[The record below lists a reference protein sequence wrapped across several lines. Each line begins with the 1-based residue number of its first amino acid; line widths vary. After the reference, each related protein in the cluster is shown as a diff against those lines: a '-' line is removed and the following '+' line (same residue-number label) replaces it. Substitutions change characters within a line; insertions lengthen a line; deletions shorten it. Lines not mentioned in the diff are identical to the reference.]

1 MLVRSRW
8 NRAERWGWLWSAAW
22 SRWRCRVSLNWM
34 LVWKKVQV
42 SHMAS
47 KGAVEFGWSGAVAV
61 AEQAVVFSA

>member
-1 MLVRSRW
+1 
-8 NRAERWGWLWSAAW
+8 
-22 SRWRCRVSLNWM
+22 M